1 MFAYL
6 TAAGLSASAG
16 LNAYI
21 PLLVVGLFSRFTDAV
36 RVPDAF
42 SWLTDWWALCGMT
55 LLLLVE
61 LVVDKV
67 PIVDHV
73 NDMLQTV
80 VRPAAGGMVAAATAS
95 AAELD
100 EATGTFVA
108 TTDAWTGWIVGG
120 GIALIVH
127 VAKALTRTM
136 INGGTLGFGAPVAST
151 VEDAGSAGL
160 SVLAVVVPI
169 LAGIALI
176 FLAILLWRLWLARRR
191 RRRRRALRRAAK
203 QQQYGAAAPPP

>member
-42 SWLTDWWALCGMT
+42 GWLTDWWALCGMT

-73 NDMLQTV
+73 NDILQTV

-100 EATGTFVA
+100 EATGTFLA
-108 TTDAWTGWIVGG
+108 TTDTWTGWIVGG

-191 RRRRRALRRAAK
+191 RRRRRTLRRAAK